1 MGPEPVEDIEI
12 ASSRT
17 LLRSGQGVR
26 LQAGPPVGTERIF
39 LRVKDE
45 YHLVVS
51 VTLLQ
56 RSVSVIVEKEF
67 VAPLFAAESCMERVQ
82 N

>member
-1 MGPEPVEDIEI
+1 
-12 ASSRT
+12 
-17 LLRSGQGVR
+17 
-26 LQAGPPVGTERIF
+26 VGTEGIF
-39 LRVKDE
+39 LRAKDE

-56 RSVSVIVEKEF
+56 RSVSVIVEEEF
-67 VAPLFAAESCMERVQ
+67 VAPLFAAESCLERVQ

>member
-1 MGPEPVEDIEI
+1 
-12 ASSRT
+12 
-17 LLRSGQGVR
+17 
-26 LQAGPPVGTERIF
+26 LQAGPLVGAEGIF

-67 VAPLFAAESCMERVQ
+67 VAPLFAAESCMGRAK